1 MEKYVRSV
9 LLKKPTTNAQD
20 SNLATPHSDGL
31 RRVIASE
38 KGLLKADDF
47 DHIQK
52 IIEVY
57 SKSLLCEMRQQHK
70 E

>member
-9 LLKKPTTNAQD
+9 LLKRPTKAQD
-20 SNLATPHSDGL
+20 SNPAAPHGDGL

-57 SKSLLCEMRQQHK
+57 SKSLLCEMRQQHRD
-70 E
+70 